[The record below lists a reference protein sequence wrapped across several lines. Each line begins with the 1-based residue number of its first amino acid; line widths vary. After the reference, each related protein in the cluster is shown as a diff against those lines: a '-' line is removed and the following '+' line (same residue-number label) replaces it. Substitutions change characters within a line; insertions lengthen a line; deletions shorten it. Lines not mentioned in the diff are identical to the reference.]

1 MIFRFGA
8 YELDDAGR
16 ELRRNGER
24 VDAEPKAF
32 ELLLYLVQ
40 NRDRAVSK
48 DELQTRLWPRT
59 IVTEAS
65 LTRCVMKA
73 RRAVGDDAEQQSVI
87 RTLHSHGY
95 RFVSPIEETVTPST
109 GNPLEDFSNTVTMVA
124 LRKRWRPRATHYLFA
139 GAVVLVLVL
148 AISLLGLRDPPPPLT
163 SGVVAVLPIENR
175 VEDTNLGWVRL
186 GLMSLLTR
194 MLEDVGIEVAP
205 ERAVLRIVGDA
216 DTSGPPDDEWL
227 ARFRLEA
234 GADVVLNTSLDLTGG
249 LYRLGAIVTYGDGR
263 RTRRVIVGDSPA
275 ELAADMARV
284 IGGIVSGSGIDT
296 VGRFAKVSAD
306 PFVNET
312 YARALDLEL
321 QGKYAEARN
330 LFRIASSEEPELFFL
345 RYEIALCTRDLREWD
360 EAEAQFEALHQ
371 EALAGD
377 DSRALIATLNS
388 HGVMDLNRNMLDA
401 AEPRLREALQV
412 AGDERFADE
421 RATVHVNLALTAG
434 RRGDTVTARHHYDL
448 ALQTYE
454 EAGREPS
461 PNFDNNYAGLLMDLG
476 DYAAAQLYS
485 ERAVEGFRVRG
496 QRRFEAPSLNRLA
509 KILRH
514 RGDIDGAILL
524 HQQAMLIYQ
533 EIGDTLGEISVMTAM
548 TSAYREKGDLTRAR
562 LNAVETTKRAEAEG
576 DDLSRADAYMQ
587 SAYVERDFGLHEV
600 ARENFASALALFEEL
615 GDPAGVRD
623 AYKGIA
629 LAALALGDAA
639 HALNIAQLSLETA
652 VAAERP
658 ADEARARWLLGRIAQ
673 AGGDATS
680 SIAHY
685 TAALDYARDN
695 ANQSLLHDSAA
706 SLAQLYLDNGNTD
719 AAEEL
724 IEEIRYAAAA
734 RHEFMRID
742 ARLAIA
748 RSDHAKALLI
758 MGRLRTLAGEA
769 WQPADEALLLELEK
783 TDQKDGKNGV

>member
-1 MIFRFGA
+1 MIFRFGL

-24 VDAEPKAF
+24 VDTEPKAF

-40 NRDRAVSK
+40 NRERAVSK

-73 RRAVGDDAEQQSVI
+73 RRAVGDDAEQQSII

-95 RFVSPIEETVTPST
+95 RFVAPIEETVQPST
-109 GNPLEDFSNTVTMVA
+109 GNPLEDFSNTLTMAA
-124 LRKRWRPRATHYLFA
+124 LRKRWRPRSTHYLFA
-139 GAVVLVLVL
+139 GAVVLLLML
-148 AISLLGLRDPPPPLT
+148 AIGLLRLREPPPPLT

-175 VEDTNLGWVRL
+175 VDDANLGWVRL
-186 GLMSLLTR
+186 GLMGLLTR
-194 MLEDVGIEVAP
+194 MLEDTGIEVAP
-205 ERAVLRIVGDA
+205 ERTVLRIVGDA
-216 DTSGPPDDEWL
+216 DSSGPPDDEWL

-234 GADVVLNTSLDLTGG
+234 GADVILNTSLDLTGG

-275 ELAADMARV
+275 ALAADMAGV
-284 IGGIVSGSGIDT
+284 IAGIVSGSGIDT

-321 QGKYAEARN
+321 QGQYAEART
-330 LFRIASSEEPELFFL
+330 LFQIASNEEPQLFFL

-360 EAEAQFEALHQ
+360 QAEAQFEALYQ

-377 DSRALIATLNS
+377 DPRALIVTLNS
-388 HGVMDLNRNMLDA
+388 HGIMDFNRNKFDA
-401 AEPRLREALQV
+401 AEQRLREALNI

-434 RRGDTVTARHHYDL
+434 RRGDTALARQHYDL
-448 ALQTYE
+448 ALEAYDQ
-454 EAGREPS
+454 AGRDPS

-476 DYAAAQLYS
+476 DYATAQQYS

-509 KILRH
+509 RILRH

-533 EIGDTLGEISVMTAM
+533 EIGDTLGELSVMTAM

-562 LNAVETTKRAEAEG
+562 LNAIETTRRAEADG
-576 DDLSRADAYMQ
+576 DDLSRADGYMQ
-587 SAYVERDFGLHEV
+587 SAYVERDFGQHEA
-600 ARENFASALALFEEL
+600 ARANFSSALALFEKL
-615 GDPAGVRD
+615 GDPAGVRE

-639 HALNIAQLSLETA
+639 LALSIAQRSLETA
-652 VAAERP
+652 LAAENP
-658 ADEARARWLLGRIAQ
+658 ADEAHARWLLGRIAQ
-673 AGGDATS
+673 VGGNATAG
-680 SIAHY
+680 IAHY
-685 TAALDYARDN
+685 TAALGYARDN
-695 ANQSLLHDSAA
+695 ANQSLLIDAA
-706 SLAQLYLDNGNTD
+706 TGLAQLRLDNGNID
-719 AAEEL
+719 AAGDL
-724 IEEIRYAAAA
+724 IEEIRNAAAA

-748 RSDHAKALLI
+748 RNDRGKALLI
-758 MGRLRTLAGEA
+758 MSRLRTLAGEA
-769 WQPADEALLLELEK
+769 WQPDDETLMLELEK
-783 TDQKDGKNGV
+783 TDQKDVKNGA